1 MAGSIIGAAVKRVED
16 PRFIRGQG
24 TYVANM
30 QMDGAL
36 HLALVRSEVP
46 HGRIGEIDTSGAA
59 NMPGVVGIYTS
70 ANLEIPDDGPDSD
83 FLPHNS

>member
-46 HGRIGEIDTSGAA
+46 HG
-59 NMPGVVGIYTS
+59 
-70 ANLEIPDDGPDSD
+70 
-83 FLPHNS
+83 